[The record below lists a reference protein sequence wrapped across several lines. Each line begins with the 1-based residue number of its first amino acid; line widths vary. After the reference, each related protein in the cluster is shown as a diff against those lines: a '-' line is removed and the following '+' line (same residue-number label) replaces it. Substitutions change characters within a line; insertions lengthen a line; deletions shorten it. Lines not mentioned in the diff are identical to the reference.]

1 MRFVVMA
8 HPRFASLSSAR
19 CRGFTLLEL
28 MIVVAIIGIL
38 AAIAIPNYESYL
50 VKSRRSAAQQYLMT
64 LANKEEQYVLD
75 TRSYT
80 TDKSLLGYATDPTDV
95 STYYTVGIT
104 LPAAGV
110 GYTITATP
118 IAGGRQAADG
128 AVAVDNTGA
137 KTPAG
142 KW

>member
-8 HPRFASLSSAR
+8 HSRFASLSSAR

-75 TRSYT
+75 NRSYT

-95 STYYTVGIT
+95 SAYYTVAVT
-104 LPAAGV
+104 LPVAGV